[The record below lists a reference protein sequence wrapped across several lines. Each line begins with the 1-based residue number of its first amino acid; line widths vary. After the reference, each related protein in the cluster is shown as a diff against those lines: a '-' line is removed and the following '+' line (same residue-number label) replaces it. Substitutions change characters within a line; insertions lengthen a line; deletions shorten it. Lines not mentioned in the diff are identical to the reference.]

1 MSKSFLSANA
11 RAQRRHKAKRAAL
24 GFSQLN
30 FWIHESDR
38 DILASALKKYNAD
51 KLQTLERRMS
61 LIIRVAND
69 ETEITLHESSEIQ
82 QMMFPENKP
91 LPTKK
96 TWWQKTK
103 AWLGVN

>member
-1 MSKSFLSANA
+1 
-11 RAQRRHKAKRAAL
+11 
-24 GFSQLN
+24 
-30 FWIHESDR
+30 
-38 DILASALKKYNAD
+38 
-51 KLQTLERRMS
+51 MS